1 MIEIKKVTNCK
12 LWPDITRGV
21 YRSSPCLSRFCT
33 VGHSA
38 PARFIFNAT
47 VLPAFAV
54 LSYVHTE
61 RDAVFLKGSMI
72 RAHSLTLVYY
82 CAGSFC
88 HSGVNRNSD
97 LQRKIYAEVHNAPA
111 CVRLLNATGTVG
123 CAADPVAAP
132 LLPLGNAATDSVPGK
147 IYVALRKQI

>member
-1 MIEIKKVTNCK
+1 
-12 LWPDITRGV
+12 
-21 YRSSPCLSRFCT
+21 
-33 VGHSA
+33 
-38 PARFIFNAT
+38 
-47 VLPAFAV
+47 
-54 LSYVHTE
+54 
-61 RDAVFLKGSMI
+61 MI
-72 RAHSLTLVYY
+72 RAHSLTLVSY

-132 LLPLGNAATDSVPGK
+132 LLSLGNAATDLVPGK
-147 IYVALRKQI
+147 I